1 MTDQLTCD
9 WCGAPIEIRE
19 PYAQLEWGNFHN
31 GNCVNEASADAFS
44 MTLEE
49 LGVEQAREEGKL

>member
-19 PYAQLEWGNFHN
+19 PYAPLEWGNFHN
-31 GNCVNEASADAFS
+31 GSCVNEASADAFS